1 MCIQFIF
8 FKGFKKFSYHG
19 VTYSPT
25 VRLHHG
31 VFMYKDDVV
40 GGITSSYSM
49 VLYPT
54 CRSLMHISL
63 VRISI
68 INAGQLQVL
77 NSLPY
82 REEKS
87 LRHVAAVP
95 TDFWTSTIKPWACKC
110 GRKNE
115 KIDLYML
122 YGLLRSE
129 SSQS

>member
-1 MCIQFIF
+1 M
-8 FKGFKKFSYHG
+8 
-19 VTYSPT
+19 
-25 VRLHHG
+25 
-31 VFMYKDDVV
+31 V
-40 GGITSSYSM
+40 GGITASYSM

-68 INAGQLQVL
+68 TNAGQLQVL

-87 LRHVAAVP
+87 LRHVAAVA
-95 TDFWTSTIKPWACKC
+95 TDFWISTIKPWACKC

-122 YGLLRSE
+122 YGLLRSG
-129 SSQS
+129 SFQS